1 MRSNVVAALS
11 GLLLTF
17 ALPPIGWWPLAFA
30 ITPLFVL
37 VARAPTGRNAFRL
50 GAAFALPFF
59 ALYILWLPRSFA
71 AMFGPSFWLVFPL
84 LLAILAVFW
93 GLTTWASWRLAG
105 GANGVAAGRRVLLLL
120 PAAWVLVEWARTQGY
135 FAFPWGTLGYAWL
148 DTPVAQ
154 LADVIGVYGLSL
166 LVTVPAALV
175 AVPFVQPGARSRGAA
190 GTLGLRRVAPR
201 AGLVASGPSGPV
213 AGLAAVVVMA
223 GAFAWGAARGP
234 EVPLA
239 EAPQPPLR
247 ALLVQGNVDPFARAV
262 YAAREQRIHLDLTAD
277 GVRQAAGDDASGAQ
291 DDEGGVPPEE
301 TARDASGEPTDG
313 AAGASVDLVVWPE
326 GAVLGY
332 ALEGAGGDELRATI
346 AETAPGAAFL
356 VGGRAYEGN
365 RSYNALY
372 SFEEGALHGR
382 YDKYYLVPFGERWP
396 LIDQLEG
403 AYRAVFGMFGLPL
416 LASTSA
422 GEGPVPLATP
432 LGDVAAFICYESVF
446 PQVQRRMVAEG
457 GRVLVLAT
465 NDAWFGR
472 GNGARQHFD
481 MGRLR
486 AIETRRWLL
495 RAGNDG
501 VTAAVDPYG
510 RVTAELPQAVAD
522 TLLVSFA
529 LRDDLTFW
537 VRYGAWLAP
546 VLAAWLALA
555 AFFVRRMAGP

>member
-1 MRSNVVAALS
+1 MRPSIVAALS

-37 VARAPTGRNAFRL
+37 VARAPGGRNAFRL

-105 GANGVAAGRRVLLLL
+105 GASRVSAGRRVLLLL

-135 FAFPWGTLGYAWL
+135 FAFPWGTLGYTWV

-154 LADVIGVYGLSL
+154 LADIVGVYGLSL

-175 AVPFVQPGARSRGAA
+175 AAAFVQPGMRSPGA
-190 GTLGLRRVAPR
+190 GRTLDLRPSAPR
-201 AGLVASGPSGPV
+201 AGLVASGPSSLV
-213 AGLAAVVVMA
+213 AVLAAVVVVA
-223 GAFAWGAARGP
+223 GAFAWGATRGP
-234 EVPLA
+234 GVPLA

-262 YAAREQRIHLDLTAD
+262 NAARELRIHLDLT
-277 GVRQAAGDDASGAQ
+277 
-291 DDEGGVPPEE
+291 
-301 TARDASGEPTDG
+301 TDG
-313 AAGASVDLVVWPE
+313 AQVAMPDGDSVAANSQTVDLVVWPE
-326 GAVLGY
+326 GAVLGHS
-332 ALEGAGGDELRATI
+332 LEGAGGDELRATI

-422 GEGPVPLATP
+422 GAGPYPLATP

-446 PQVQRRMVAEG
+446 PQVQRRMVADG
-457 GRVLVLAT
+457 GRLLVLAT

-522 TLLVSFA
+522 TLLVGFA
-529 LRDDLTFW
+529 LRDDMTIW

-546 VLAAWLALA
+546 ALALWLVSA
-555 AFFVRRMAGP
+555 AFLVRRMAGR

>member
-1 MRSNVVAALS
+1 MRPSLIAAVA

-37 VARAPTGRNAFRL
+37 VARAPAGRNAFRL

-59 ALYILWLPRSFA
+59 ALYILWLPRSFS

-84 LLAILAVFW
+84 LLAILAVYW

-105 GANGVAAGRRVLLLL
+105 GVSGTPAGRRVLLLL

-154 LADVIGVYGLSL
+154 LADIVGVYGLSL
-166 LVTVPAALV
+166 LVTVPAAL
-175 AVPFVQPGARSRGAA
+175 AATAFVPPRASRGAER
-190 GTLGLRRVAPR
+190 TLDLTTRAPSH
-201 AGLVASGPSGPV
+201 GVLVPGVSSIAAAV
-213 AGLAAVVVMA
+213 AAVVLVA

-234 EVPLA
+234 DA
-239 EAPQPPLR
+239 EFDHAAEPPYR

-262 YAAREQRIHLDLTAD
+262 NAARELQIHLGLTED
-277 GVRQAAGDDASGAQ
+277 GVRAAT
-291 DDEGGVPPEE
+291 DEAEAGTE
-301 TARDASGEPTDG
+301 DG
-313 AAGASVDLVVWPE
+313 AASAPDAPPVDLVVWPE

-332 ALEGAGGDELRATI
+332 SLEGPGGDELRATI

-356 VGGRAYEGN
+356 VGGRAYEQN

-416 LASTSA
+416 LASTTA
-422 GEGPVPLATP
+422 GAGPYPLATP

-457 GRVLVLAT
+457 GKVLVLAT

-510 RVTAELPQAVAD
+510 RVTAELPQAVAG
-522 TLLVSFA
+522 TLLVRFA
-529 LRDDLTFW
+529 LRSDLTFW

-546 VLAAWLALA
+546 LLAAWLALA
-555 AFFVRRMAGP
+555 TLVVRRMAGP

>member
-1 MRSNVVAALS
+1 MRPTLVAALA

-30 ITPLFVL
+30 IMPLFVL
-37 VARAPTGRNAFRL
+37 VARAPAGRNAFRL

-105 GANGVAAGRRVLLLL
+105 GVNGVPAGRRVLMLL

-166 LVTVPAALV
+166 LVTVPAALL
-175 AVPFVQPGARSRGAA
+175 AVVFVQPGKRSRAA
-190 GTLGLRRVAPR
+190 GGTLDLRLGAPR
-201 AGLVASGPSGPV
+201 AGPVASGPSGAV
-213 AGLAAVVVMA
+213 AALAAVAVVA
-223 GAFAWGAARGP
+223 GAFAWGATRGP
-234 EVPLA
+234 DVPLA
-239 EAPQPPLR
+239 DEAQPPLR

-262 YAAREQRIHLDLTAD
+262 NAARELRIHLDLTAD
-277 GVRQAAGDDASGAQ
+277 GAAG
-291 DDEGGVPPEE
+291 
-301 TARDASGEPTDG
+301 TA
-313 AAGASVDLVVWPE
+313 VDLVVWPE

-332 ALEGAGGDELRATI
+332 SLDGAGSDELRATI

-356 VGGRAYEGN
+356 VGGRAYEAS

-382 YDKYYLVPFGERWP
+382 YDKFYLVPFGERWP

-403 AYRAVFGMFGLPL
+403 VYRAVFGMFGLPL
-416 LASTSA
+416 LASTTA
-422 GEGPVPLATP
+422 GAGPYPLATP

-446 PQVQRRMVAEG
+446 PQVQRQMVAAG

-510 RVTAELPQAVAD
+510 RVTAELPQAVSD
-522 TLLVSFA
+522 TLLVGFA

-546 VLAAWLALA
+546 LLAVWLALA
-555 AFFVRRMAGP
+555 TLSVRRMAGP

>member
-1 MRSNVVAALS
+1 MRPSLIAAVA

-30 ITPLFVL
+30 ITPLFAL
-37 VARAPTGRNAFRL
+37 VARAPAGRNAFRL

-59 ALYILWLPRSFA
+59 ALYILWLPRSFS

-105 GANGVAAGRRVLLLL
+105 GVSGAPAGRRALLLL

-154 LADVIGVYGLSL
+154 LADIVGVYGLSL
-166 LVTVPAALV
+166 LVTVPAAL
-175 AVPFVQPGARSRGAA
+175 AATAFVPTRASRGAER
-190 GTLGLRRVAPR
+190 TLDLTTRAPSH
-201 AGLVASGPSGPV
+201 GVLVPGASSIAAAV
-213 AGLAAVVVMA
+213 AAVVLVA

-234 EVPLA
+234 DDAA
-239 EAPQPPLR
+239 EPPYR

-262 YAAREQRIHLDLTAD
+262 NAARELQIHLGLTED
-277 GVRQAAGDDASGAQ
+277 GVRAATDEAESGA
-291 DDEGGVPPEE
+291 E
-301 TARDASGEPTDG
+301 DG
-313 AAGASVDLVVWPE
+313 AASAPDALPVDLVVWPE

-332 ALEGAGGDELRATI
+332 SLEGAGGDELRATI

-356 VGGRAYEGN
+356 VGGRAYEQN

-416 LASTSA
+416 LASTTA
-422 GEGPVPLATP
+422 GAGPYPLATP

-457 GRVLVLAT
+457 GQVLVLAT

-510 RVTAELPQAVAD
+510 RVTAELPQAVAG
-522 TLLVSFA
+522 TLLVRFA
-529 LRDDLTFW
+529 LRSDLTFW

-546 VLAAWLALA
+546 LLAAWLALA
-555 AFFVRRMAGP
+555 TLVVRRMAGP